1 MDFLDRLRH
10 LALSRGYSN
19 NMQLSKASGVPYTT
33 LDSFYRTG
41 YDNVKLTTLRKL
53 CDCLDCTLEY
63 LVNGDPE
70 SEASPSSAALDIAR
84 KFDRLDEHSQAIV
97 SALIDMELRRPAL
110 SMHEH
115 FQAVYD
121 SEYAAAIDDLLEAK
135 Q

>member
-1 MDFLDRLRH
+1 MNFLDRIDQLLEERH
-10 LALSRGYSN
+10 LNKNQLATHTGIPVSTVYGWYKKGYGSITLPTLLKLSEFFGCS
-19 NMQLSKASGVPYTT
+19 M
-33 LDSFYRTG
+33 
-41 YDNVKLTTLRKL
+41 
-53 CDCLDCTLEY
+53 EY

-70 SEASPSSAALDIAR
+70 SEASPSSSALDIAR